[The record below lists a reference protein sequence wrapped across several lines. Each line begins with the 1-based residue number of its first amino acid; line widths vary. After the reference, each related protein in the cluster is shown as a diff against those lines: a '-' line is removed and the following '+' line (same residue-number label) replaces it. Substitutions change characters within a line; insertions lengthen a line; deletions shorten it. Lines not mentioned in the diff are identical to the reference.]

1 MYLDDVSS
9 ESCAELNKGLCVV
22 LGHYCYSLQH
32 PLTMSMG
39 LSSKGSVGRPD
50 GWITSCCLTRPLSEN
65 TQVEARCVLPE
76 LFLPGFLCGERFP
89 HSLEGC

>member
-39 LSSKGSVGRPD
+39 SLLKGVWVD
-50 GWITSCCLTRPLSEN
+50 LM
-65 TQVEARCVLPE
+65 A
-76 LFLPGFLCGERFP
+76 
-89 HSLEGC
+89 